1 MSTLARVRCP
11 KCNYPNRAEEDR
23 CVSCGL
29 PLWQTCPT
37 CGHRRPWH
45 VEQCP
50 HCQKREVR
58 EDDLFLRLFQE
69 PTPQRL
75 RDRYEIQ
82 GELSRGRARAVYLAR
97 DEARGS
103 ALVVIKAFS
112 DQSLLTGEE
121 RRLALETF
129 QQTVSR
135 WAALDHPALP
145 RILEVFSRGRQHYL
159 VMEHVAGRSLEE
171 ILDDA
176 SLVLREET
184 AVNWIVQLCDL
195 LTYLHGQDPPLL
207 FANLK
212 PSHLLVEASGRLRAV
227 GWNLDSLFLPWE
239 GRDPRTLGTPGYAAP
254 EQQEGTATPASD
266 VYAAGR
272 ILYALLTRQ
281 HLAPGQ
287 RLRPLRQGN
296 PAISPQVEDAVA
308 RACRADVRSR
318 IPSAAAFRRA
328 LLEGRQGPVAEAPAP
343 LEELVPYR
351 FSPTQSARDL
361 ADLARLC
368 QRDWER
374 GKRQFFAGE
383 ISRWLQAQAEQLR
396 RSLQTAQAERLA
408 LLADSADRARRET
421 SALSPTEQDVAFA
434 RWLASTGC
442 VPGKPVLQA
451 STRYLRLGTVPVD
464 RKLKARFH
472 IRNAGDAYLFGRIT
486 SEVPW
491 LRPVDKEFG
500 CAPDQS
506 VKVSLLVLGDHLP
519 PQGERNPQALR
530 VESNAGRLWIGA
542 QAAPP
547 GGQLVVTPQEL
558 DFGTLDA
565 SQREATAT
573 LRLANPGGQPVRG
586 RVRTTLPWL
595 QAEPSPFLCLPG
607 QATEVRVRLDAAK
620 ASPGTRVQ
628 PGAILVDSDA
638 GQASVAIRWTL
649 ERPQISVSPSAL
661 HFGPL
666 PRGEVG
672 ELVLRVR
679 NEGTGRL
686 VGKVVCHVPGLE
698 AWPATFACQGGE
710 GAEVRVRLAS
720 EGLPLGRTDVPDA
733 LEVLSN
739 GGRKVLHLRAEVQGA
754 LLQVDLPW
762 LSFGVASPGDA
773 PELALPVAN
782 RGALPLE
789 GRAHPLVTW
798 LLVEPEAFAIPPGGT
813 LTLRVQAQTTE
824 FDRGAILSEP
834 QALRLET
841 SGGHVTLG
849 AGLTLLVPELHVSP
863 AVVDFGPVLRT
874 ETAER
879 KVTIANRGTG
889 VLEWQAST
897 QETWLEVS
905 PQGGTLGPGREEEVT
920 VRAYPLGLPAEA
932 LGARGTVQ
940 IGSNG
945 GQVFLEAAMSVA
957 APLLFLGATE
967 VDLGISTNY
976 APLAETLRLFN
987 RGTGTLRGQAV
998 PQAPWLSVE
1007 PTEFACETGKNIPLR
1022 LSVDPIGLPPEVEHR
1037 GSLFLRTNGGEEEVS
1052 VRFRVQA
1059 RPILR
1064 AEPGALDLRPDPE
1077 TGDFSGEVLLQNE
1090 GFGVLDVCLQC
1101 DSPWVRVPRSSYRV
1115 RRGRP
1120 VHVRLGLSPD
1130 APPEGEARL
1139 TLSAEPE
1146 QKGEIAL
1153 RWRRH

>member
-1 MSTLARVRCP
+1 MSTPARVRCP
-11 KCNYPNRAEEDR
+11 KCNYPNHAEADR
-23 CVSCGL
+23 CASCGL

-37 CGHRRPWH
+37 CGRRRPWH

-50 HCQKREVR
+50 YCRQREAR

-69 PTPQRL
+69 PTPKRL
-75 RDRYEIQ
+75 RDRYVIQ
-82 GELSRGRARAVYLAR
+82 RELSRGRARAVYLAS
-97 DEARGS
+97 DEARGG
-103 ALVVIKAFS
+103 ALVAIKAFS
-112 DQSLLTGEE
+112 DQSLLTAEE
-121 RRLALETF
+121 RRLAVETF
-129 QQTVSR
+129 QQTVAR

-145 RILEVFSRGRQHYL
+145 RILEAFSRGRQHYL
-159 VMEHVAGRSLEE
+159 VMEHVSGRSLEE

-195 LTYLHGQDPPLL
+195 LAYLHSQEPPLL

-254 EQQEGTATPASD
+254 EQQGGTATPASD

-287 RLRPLRQGN
+287 RLRPLRQVN
-296 PAISPQVEDAVA
+296 PSISPQTEEAVA

-318 IPSAAAFRRA
+318 TPSAAAFRRA
-328 LLEGRQGPVAEAPAP
+328 LLEGRQALVAESPAP

-361 ADLARLC
+361 ADLVRLC
-368 QRDWER
+368 QGDWER
-374 GKRQFFAGE
+374 GRRQFFAGE

-396 RSLQTAQAERLA
+396 RSLQMAQAERLA

-421 SALSPTEQDVAFA
+421 SALSPMEQDVAFA
-434 RWLASTGC
+434 RWLASTGY
-442 VPGKPVLQA
+442 VVGKPVLQA
-451 STRYLRLGTVPVD
+451 STQYLRLGTVPVD
-464 RKLKARFH
+464 RKLKASFH
-472 IRNAGDAYLFGRIT
+472 IHNAGNAYLFGRVT

-491 LRPVDKEFG
+491 LRPVDAEFG

-506 VKVSLLVLGDHLP
+506 VKVSLLVLGDRLP

-547 GGQLVVTPQEL
+547 EGQLVVTPQEL

-565 SQREATAT
+565 SQKEATAVI
-573 LRLANPGGQPVRG
+573 RLANSGGQPVQG
-586 RVRTTLPWL
+586 QVRATLPWL
-595 QAEPSPFLCLPG
+595 QVEPSRFLCLPG
-607 QATEVRVRLDAAK
+607 QTTEVRVRLDVAR
-620 ASPGTRVQ
+620 ASPGARVQ
-628 PGAILVDSDA
+628 PGAILLDSDA

-649 ERPQISVSPSAL
+649 EQPQLAVSPPAL
-661 HFGPL
+661 HFGSL
-666 PRGEVG
+666 PRGRDG
-672 ELVLRVR
+672 ELAVQVR
-679 NEGTGRL
+679 NVGTGRL
-686 VGKVVCHVPGLE
+686 VGKVVCHVAGLE
-698 AWPATFACQGGE
+698 ASPGTFACQGGE
-710 GAEVRVRLAS
+710 AVEVRVRLAT

-733 LEVLSN
+733 LEVISN
-739 GGRKVLHLRAEVQGA
+739 GGRKGLPLRVEVQGA
-754 LLQVDLPW
+754 LLAVELPW
-762 LSFGVASPGDA
+762 LSFGVATPGDA

-789 GRAHPLVTW
+789 GRAQPLVEW
-798 LLVEPEAFAIPPGGT
+798 LQVEPEAFTVPPGVT
-813 LTLRVQAQTTE
+813 LSLRVLAQTAG
-824 FDRGAILSEP
+824 FDQGAILSEP

-874 ETAER
+874 EVAER

-897 QETWLEVS
+897 QETWLEVA
-905 PQGGTLGPGREEEVT
+905 PQAGTLGPGREEEVT

-932 LGARGTVQ
+932 TSARGTVQ

-957 APLLFLGATE
+957 SPLLFLGMTDL
-967 VDLGISTNY
+967 DLGTSDNY
-976 APLAETLRLFN
+976 APLEETLRLFN

-998 PQAPWLSVE
+998 SQVPWLSVE
-1007 PTEFACETGKNIPLR
+1007 PVEFICETGMNVPLR
-1022 LSVDPIGLPPEVEHR
+1022 LAVDPVGLPPEVEHT
-1037 GSLFLRTNGGEEEVS
+1037 GTLLLRTTGGEEEVT
-1052 VRFRVQA
+1052 VRFRVRA
-1059 RPILR
+1059 RPILTV
-1064 AEPGALDLRPDPE
+1064 EPATLDLQPDPE
-1077 TGDFSGEVLLQNE
+1077 TGGLAGEVLVRNE
-1090 GFGVLDVCLQC
+1090 GFGVLDVHVQC
-1101 DSPWVRVPRSSYRV
+1101 DTPWLQVPRSSYRV

-1120 VHVRLGLSPD
+1120 VHVRLELSQD
-1130 APPEGEARL
+1130 APPEGETLLA
-1139 TLSAEPE
+1139 LSADGQQEE
-1146 QKGEIAL
+1146 VRI
-1153 RWRRH
+1153 RWRAP